1 MPYLELKTNARAQ
14 NAVSPD
20 NQREKKKKKK
30 RKREKG
36 RFRNVSSYLIVKV
49 FRPPKPMKGP

>member
-1 MPYLELKTNARAQ
+1 LPYLELKTNARVQ

-49 FRPPKPMKGP
+49 FLHKCP

>member
-1 MPYLELKTNARAQ
+1 MPYLELKTNARVQ

-36 RFRNVSSYLIVKV
+36 SLEMCPVIW
-49 FRPPKPMKGP
+49 